1 MASNEKQKVIKLI
14 CDDGREKTSIE
25 NLLNKIEQ
33 TDDDVLSELF
43 DLMPYEVMDIKD
55 TLRRSNI

>member
-1 MASNEKQKVIKLI
+1 MASNEKPKVVKLM